1 MTLVVS
7 QLTVIE
13 NAVLISFYGE
23 EATTSSHSM
32 VATPLRSVITRIGGS
47 RSELSVKGRV
57 YVILRFIA
65 GSMVKQGR
73 SLLGY

>member
-23 EATTSSHSM
+23 EATTSSASADAYL
-32 VATPLRSVITRIGGS
+32 VAQVEV
-47 RSELSVKGRV
+47 ELLS
-57 YVILRFIA
+57 
-65 GSMVKQGR
+65 
-73 SLLGY
+73 